1 MTAADRLS
9 MHYRNSIRDPKPP
22 RPWRDIGLIVLA
34 VLLLGCIWLVAG
46 CGARTAAAVIAER
59 APVQGPAGAAS
70 DTTPAESGDVAQA
83 RRERDEAKQRLAAAE
98 QHLVDAEAARDAARL
113 DRLRLIS
120 LWVSGFALLGALA
133 SVALWFF
140 LPAGTKGWAVSA
152 GGACAGVLVVAIAF
166 NAVLPYLAIAS
177 VVLLVAGVLWG
188 LWYLARAL
196 RSAKEAAEHGDR
208 LESAIRDW
216 FPRDEVE
223 HVLETVKMVSS
234 DRQRQAGVAPLLA
247 AIRGKPKPQPPLVV
261 PA

>member
-1 MTAADRLS
+1 MSDRN
-9 MHYRNSIRDPKPP
+9 RIDRPKPP
-22 RPWRDIGLIVLA
+22 SPWRDLALVALA
-34 VLLLGCIWLVAG
+34 VALLAACWLQWGCVERA
-46 CGARTAAAVIAER
+46 AAAVVR
-59 APVQGPAGAAS
+59 TAPVPGVAEAAG

-83 RRERDEAKQRLAAAE
+83 RRERDEAKQRLVAAE
-98 QHLVDAEAARDAARL
+98 QRLADAEAARDAARL

-140 LPAGTKGWAVSA
+140 LPAGTKGWAVSS

-166 NAVLPYLAIAS
+166 NAVIPYLALAA

-188 LWYLARAL
+188 LWYLARTL

-208 LESAIRDW
+208 LESAMRDW
-216 FPRDEVE
+216 FPSDEVQ

-234 DRQRQAGVAPLLA
+234 DRQRQAGVASLLA
-247 AIRGKPKPQPPLVV
+247 AIRGKPKPPAPPAPALVV
-261 PA
+261 R